1 MATPQAAGGGAAHAE
16 ALQALLGSLMSQAFG
31 NQTVPLLRT
40 VLAGKT
46 PNVVNPRTSVRDA
59 GLKIA
64 EHRKAALVVDPN
76 DGHLLGIFDFKDIMT
91 RAVAKDLPLDL
102 STVAEVMTPNP
113 EHVSPET
120 TVLEA
125 LQIMHDHHVSTLPVC
140 EDDGRVVGLV
150 DVMDV
155 IHGCGGADGWRS
167 IFRQAME
174 IDDGGT
180 IMQQPSVIE
189 PSVRG
194 APAITAAAAVVKK
207 DPVIRVGQDSN
218 FGANIPANI
227 PVTVEFGDD
236 ALSMNDS
243 FINSRSGFADR
254 STDQFDGADAV
265 IFKVTDPNS
274 NIHRVRCVPRLS
286 TLCKMVAGKIGGGT
300 DPSSLQI
307 QFVDDEGDIVLV
319 TTDEDLGEAVSI
331 SKASGQKAV
340 KIKVVFGK
348 NGLSAMLEDPV
359 MLGIAGAVVVGV
371 VVLGFVLSR
380 R

>member
-40 VLAGKT
+40 VLVGKI

-59 GLKIA
+59 GSK
-64 EHRKAALVVDPN
+64 
-76 DGHLLGIFDFKDIMT
+76 MT
-91 RAVAKDLPLDL
+91 D
-102 STVAEVMTPNP
+102 N
-113 EHVSPET
+113 
-120 TVLEA
+120 
-125 LQIMHDHHVSTLPVC
+125 
-140 EDDGRVVGLV
+140 
-150 DVMDV
+150 
-155 IHGCGGADGWRS
+155 
-167 IFRQAME
+167 
-174 IDDGGT
+174 
-180 IMQQPSVIE
+180 
-189 PSVRG
+189 
-194 APAITAAAAVVKK
+194 
-207 DPVIRVGQDSN
+207 
-218 FGANIPANI
+218 
-227 PVTVEFGDD
+227 
-236 ALSMNDS
+236 
-243 FINSRSGFADR
+243 ADR